1 VVAQARIAEGWD
13 WERLG
18 ELDKSRGAFAEAHDL
33 FAAAGGSNAERLL
46 LTISPETFSTIR
58 ESMRRRT
65 ATYESAARSLSRN
78 W

>member
-33 FAAAGGSNAERLL
+33 FAAAGDRRGAAIANHLTGDILYDQGKYAEANR
-46 LTISPETFSTIR
+46 
-58 ESMRRRT
+58 
-65 ATYESAARSLSRN
+65 TYESALAVFREIG
-78 W
+78 